1 MKKIIL
7 VAVILFS
14 WVLSAQG
21 ADLKIGYVDL
31 NKALNESDSGK
42 KAKKT
47 LEDMVNS
54 KKSILVE
61 KEIEL
66 KKLQEELEKQSSV
79 LTPEAKKSKEE
90 QFNKLL
96 RDYQKMVKDFGD
108 ELQKKEEELS
118 VGIQKDLIEFVNK
131 LGKDEGYTIIFGLEK
146 GARGIIYSPDEL
158 NLTDK
163 VIKKYNEITNAKK

>member
-21 ADLKIGYVDL
+21 ADLKIGYVDV
-31 NKALNESDSGK
+31 NKALNESDRGE

-54 KKSILVE
+54 KKSILAE

-66 KKLQEELEKQSSV
+66 KKLQEEMEKQASV

-90 QFNKLL
+90 QFNKVL
-96 RDYQKMVKDFGD
+96 RDYQKMVKDFTD

-131 LGKDEGYTIIFGLEK
+131 FGKDEGYTIIFGLEK
-146 GARGIIYSPDEL
+146 GSRGIIYSTDEL
-158 NLTDK
+158 DLTDK